1 MSEGDP
7 MSLLSMNTGSEPE
20 TCAVELVLP
29 TCCLLTPAPISEEG
43 FAEVISQVRA
53 ACCAARLNT
62 HTHTHDFCFALLMYL

>member
-62 HTHTHDFCFALLMYL
+62 HTHTHTHMIFVLLF